1 MMVEAD
7 LAGKVLL
14 NCQPSKPI
22 NFTMW
27 QIMKNVI
34 EAHKKTDKR
43 KNRRGRDS
51 FCSFSRKT
59 FETRLR
65 LGPSTS
71 PSPSLTCWPVWLW
84 KLWAWVANSI
94 PNCSIRR
101 HNKQAEPLIEGHTQ
115 LRINR
120 TKKLKERERERGCSI
135 NRE

>member
-27 QIMKNVI
+27 EIMKNVI

-51 FCSFSRKT
+51 FCSFNRKT

-65 LGPSTS
+65 LGLQLHLHLHLPVG
-71 PSPSLTCWPVWLW
+71 PFGCGNCGRGSLI
-84 KLWAWVANSI
+84 AF
-94 PNCSIRR
+94 
-101 HNKQAEPLIEGHTQ
+101 LIARSGGTASKRS
-115 LRINR
+115 L
-120 TKKLKERERERGCSI
+120 
-135 NRE
+135 